1 MELLDKK
8 GRTEAEFLA
17 PYDKDRYEK
26 PSVAADI
33 VVFSTVRAT
42 DKSAS
47 YQVLLVRRGGH
58 PFLGQYALP
67 GGFVEPDETVEDAV
81 SRELREETGVTTGKG
96 YRKVTP
102 QLLNVY
108 SKPDRD
114 PRMRVM
120 SLAYVAVVNAAEVK
134 VKAGD
139 DAAEAGWFRINMT
152 RTAINRESGVIT
164 YHLELTR
171 EDICLSANL
180 DYRRWYG
187 VLTDNEE
194 WTLHDSE
201 GLAFDHAKII
211 AEAFKKWQRMT

>member
-8 GRTEAEFLA
+8 GRTEAEFLDS
-17 PYDKDRYEK
+17 YDKDRYEK

-33 VVFSTVRAT
+33 VVFSAVRAV
-42 DKSAS
+42 DKSKS

-171 EDICLSANL
+171 GDTCLSANL

>member
-1 MELLDKK
+1 MELLDNK
-8 GRTEAEFLA
+8 GRTEAEFLTS
-17 PYDKDRYEK
+17 YDKDRYEK

>member
-17 PYDKDRYEK
+17 LYDKNRYEK

-42 DKSAS
+42 DKSES

>member
-1 MELLDKK
+1 M
-8 GRTEAEFLA
+8 
-17 PYDKDRYEK
+17 
-26 PSVAADI
+26 
-33 VVFSTVRAT
+33 
-42 DKSAS
+42 
-47 YQVLLVRRGGH
+47 
-58 PFLGQYALP
+58 
-67 GGFVEPDETVEDAV
+67 EPDETVEDAV

>member
-1 MELLDKK
+1 MELLAKK

-17 PYDKDRYEK
+17 SYDQDRYEK

-42 DKSAS
+42 DKSES

-120 SLAYVAVVNAAEVK
+120 SLAYVVVVNAAEVK

>member
-8 GRTEAEFLA
+8 GRTEAEFLTS
-17 PYDKDRYEK
+17 YDKDRYEK

-42 DKSAS
+42 DKSES

-81 SRELREETGVTTGKG
+81 SRELREETGVTMGKG

-120 SLAYVAVVNAAEVK
+120 SLAYVAVVNAAEVN

-152 RTAINRESGVIT
+152 RTAINRENGVIT

-171 EDICLSANL
+171 GDICLTANL

>member
-17 PYDKDRYEK
+17 SYNKDRYEK

-33 VVFSTVRAT
+33 VVFSAVRAV
-42 DKSAS
+42 DKSKS

-81 SRELREETGVTTGKG
+81 SRELREETGVTMGKG
-96 YRKVTP
+96 YLKVTP

-171 EDICLSANL
+171 GDTCLSANL

>member
-1 MELLDKK
+1 M
-8 GRTEAEFLA
+8 
-17 PYDKDRYEK
+17 
-26 PSVAADI
+26 
-33 VVFSTVRAT
+33 
-42 DKSAS
+42 
-47 YQVLLVRRGGH
+47 
-58 PFLGQYALP
+58 
-67 GGFVEPDETVEDAV
+67 EPDETVEDAV

-164 YHLELTR
+164 YHLELTQGGYPACR
-171 EDICLSANL
+171 QIWITGAGTAFLRIMRSGRCTTARDWPSIM
-180 DYRRWYG
+180 RRLLPKPSKSG
-187 VLTDNEE
+187 
-194 WTLHDSE
+194 S
-201 GLAFDHAKII
+201 G
-211 AEAFKKWQRMT
+211 

>member
-1 MELLDKK
+1 MKLLDEK

-17 PYDKDRYEK
+17 SYDKNRYEK

-42 DKSAS
+42 DKSES

-171 EDICLSANL
+171 GDICLSANL

>member
-1 MELLDKK
+1 M
-8 GRTEAEFLA
+8 
-17 PYDKDRYEK
+17 
-26 PSVAADI
+26 
-33 VVFSTVRAT
+33 
-42 DKSAS
+42 
-47 YQVLLVRRGGH
+47 
-58 PFLGQYALP
+58 
-67 GGFVEPDETVEDAV
+67 
-81 SRELREETGVTTGKG
+81 GKG

-120 SLAYVAVVNAAEVK
+120 SLAYVAVVNAAEVN

-152 RTAINRESGVIT
+152 RTAINRENGVIT

-171 EDICLSANL
+171 GDICLTANL

-187 VLTDNEE
+187 VLTDNEGVDAARQRG
-194 WTLHDSE
+194 T
-201 GLAFDHAKII
+201 GLRSCEDYCRSLQKVAADDL
-211 AEAFKKWQRMT
+211 KKGKFFTKM

>member
-17 PYDKDRYEK
+17 SYDKDRYEK

-33 VVFSTVRAT
+33 VVFSAVRAV
-42 DKSAS
+42 DKSKS

-67 GGFVEPDETVEDAV
+67 GGFVEPDAV
-81 SRELREETGVTTGKG
+81 SPELRQETGVTMGKG
-96 YRKVTP
+96 YRKVTL

-164 YHLELTR
+164 YHLALTR
-171 EDICLSANL
+171 GDTCLSANL

-211 AEAFKKWQRMT
+211 AEAFNKWQRMT

>member
-1 MELLDKK
+1 MELLDNK

-17 PYDKDRYEK
+17 SYDKNRYEK

-42 DKSAS
+42 DKSES